1 MILIHTHRRP
11 LLLAVFGALFI
22 LLATRQ
28 AVNAES
34 FDGCT
39 CTDDEK
45 LTFLR
50 DAISLLIGRVMAAT
64 TKLCPDTAP
73 GI

>member
-1 MILIHTHRRP
+1 MILIRTHRRP

-28 AVNAES
+28 EVNAES

-39 CTDDEK
+39 DDEK
-45 LTFLR
+45 FTFLR
-50 DAISLLIGRVMAAT
+50 DANSLLIGRVMAAT